1 MIESCLYGM
10 SPIILDRA
18 SVLDESDFAKL
29 LKEHKEMTSG
39 LNPFSET
46 KEEIPDELEAAVR
59 IHVKRVYEKYD
70 KNLITSGKL
79 RTF

>member
-10 SPIILDRA
+10 APIILDRA

>member
-1 MIESCLYGM
+1 MEWHQL
-10 SPIILDRA
+10 PIILDRA

-46 KEEIPDELEAAVR
+46 K
-59 IHVKRVYEKYD
+59 
-70 KNLITSGKL
+70 
-79 RTF
+79 